1 MIART
6 IAADLEMDHREN
18 NDFDSAFVLQMQEA
32 MNDSLLEQQPPPPP
46 EEEEQHGHEDQIAH
60 LQTLELLHKYKIEM
74 EDNENS
80 QAEMRRVREELKRP
94 DPNIQKL
101 VREIQEP
108 FGEGSSS
115 SAALV
120 EEVKPEPF
128 RLYFK
133 GLFSDDRSGS
143 AAVVAVAV
151 CDPSRLMVLKVQ
163 EPLLGYW
170 KAGWMDNLEL
180 KVEVETLIEGLTTV
194 LSPDIKRIDFFC
206 DYYPLYQYVSF
217 Y

>member
-1 MIART
+1 
-6 IAADLEMDHREN
+6 MDHREN

-32 MNDSLLEQQPPPPP
+32 MNDSLLEQQTPPPP
-46 EEEEQHGHEDQIAH
+46 EEEEEHGHEDQIAH

-101 VREIQEP
+101 VREIQEVISDAILKIAELGLHYHGDNVDKP

-120 EEVKPEPF
+120 EEEVKPEPF

-133 GLFSDDRSGS
+133 GLFSDDRSGT
-143 AAVVAVAV
+143 AAVVAVPV
-151 CDPSRLMVLKVQ
+151 CDSSGLMVLKVQ
-163 EPLLGYW
+163 EPLLGDW

-194 LSPDIKRIDFFC
+194 LSPDIK
-206 DYYPLYQYVSF
+206 
-217 Y
+217 